1 MHNDSHFVKLKMQTL
16 EIVLNFPDKTL
27 CKMNLGAVFNI
38 YSINILFKNF
48 LYIFLHKTKQNKN
61 NAKY

>member
-38 YSINILFKNF
+38 YSINILFKN
-48 LYIFLHKTKQNKN
+48 YDG
-61 NAKY
+61 YGM